1 MITPL
6 KPRWSREVKKYRRN
20 LASYREGDFALAVE
34 SERGSV
40 IYSVRHTTTF
50 RYEPAVRESVMEVRL
65 QPRSDGEQRC
75 LSFTLDVDPAANI
88 MQYRDFTGNTV
99 HHFDI
104 AGVHSQVQVT
114 AQSAVE
120 VQAVPAPRASDCGN
134 WADLD
139 AEVAGND
146 HWEMLLSSHFAHS
159 SALLDQLAE
168 ELRCERRSSPLA
180 LLTEINEAIYKLFA
194 YVPNSTKVDSPIEE
208 ALQARQGVC
217 QDFAH
222 IMIALVRRLKMP
234 CRYVSGYM
242 FHREEARKDRSLE
255 GASHAWVEALVPGLG
270 WVAFDP
276 TNNLVGGD
284 RHIRVAIGRDYADV
298 PPTRGVY
305 KGEAQSELSVAVTV
319 TPADSAVP
327 EPITPNFV
335 VRSRPVL
342 ARATVRSDQEQQQQ
356 Q

>member
-1 MITPL
+1 M
-6 KPRWSREVKKYRRN
+6 
-20 LASYREGDFALAVE
+20 
-34 SERGSV
+34 

-65 QPRSDGEQRC
+65 HPRSDGEQRC
-75 LSFTLDVDPAANI
+75 LNFTLDVDPVANI
-88 MQYRDFTGNTV
+88 MQYRDFMGNIV

-104 AGVHSQVQVT
+104 AGSHTQVKVT
-114 AQSAVE
+114 AQSSVE
-120 VQAVPAPRASDCGN
+120 VQSVPAPRAADSGD

-139 AEVAGND
+139 ALVAAND
-146 HWEMLLSSHFAHS
+146 YWEMLLPSHFAHS
-159 SALLDQLAE
+159 SAPLEQLAK
-168 ELRCERRSSPLA
+168 ELGCERQGNPLG
-180 LLTEINEAIYKLFA
+180 LLTELNEAIYKLFA

-208 ALQARQGVC
+208 ALEARQGVC

-222 IMIALVRRLKMP
+222 IMITLVRRLHVP

-242 FHREEARKDRSLE
+242 FHRDEADKDRSLE
-255 GASHAWVEALVPGLG
+255 GASHAWVEALVPRLG

-305 KGEAQSELSVAVTV
+305 KGEAQSELRVAVTV
-319 TPADSAVP
+319 RPAESVAP
-327 EPITPNFV
+327 EPPTPNFV
-335 VRSRPVL
+335 IRSRPVL
-342 ARATVRSDQEQQQQ
+342 VRPAARSEEQQQQ

>member
-1 MITPL
+1 M
-6 KPRWSREVKKYRRN
+6 
-20 LASYREGDFALAVE
+20 
-34 SERGSV
+34 

-50 RYEPAVRESVMEVRL
+50 RYEPAIRESVMEVRL

-75 LSFTLDVDPAANI
+75 LSFTLNVDPAATV
-88 MQYRDFTGNTV
+88 MHYRDFTGNTV

-104 AGVHSQVQVT
+104 AGTHSLVKVT

-120 VQAVPAPRASDCGN
+120 VQSAAAPRAADSGD

-139 AEVAGND
+139 ALIAAND
-146 HWEMLLSSHFAHS
+146 HLEMLLPSHFAHS
-159 SALLDQLAE
+159 SEPLENLAK
-168 ELRCERRSSPLA
+168 ELRCERRGNPLA
-180 LLTEINEAIYKLFA
+180 LLTELNEAIYKLFA

-208 ALQARQGVC
+208 ALQVRQGVC

-222 IMIALVRRLKMP
+222 IMIALVRRLNIP
-234 CRYVSGYM
+234 CHYVSGYM
-242 FHREEARKDRSLE
+242 YHRDDTEKDRSLE
-255 GASHAWVEALVPGLG
+255 GASHAWVEALVPRMG

-276 TNNLVGGD
+276 TNNLVGAD

-319 TPADSAVP
+319 SPADTVPP
-327 EPITPNFV
+327 EPAMPTFV
-335 VRSRPVL
+335 VRSRPV
-342 ARATVRSDQEQQQQ
+342 AVRTTTRSEQEQQQQ

>member
-1 MITPL
+1 M
-6 KPRWSREVKKYRRN
+6 
-20 LASYREGDFALAVE
+20 
-34 SERGSV
+34 

-50 RYEPAVRESVMEVRL
+50 RYQPAVRESVMEVRL

-88 MQYRDFTGNTV
+88 MHYGDFTGNTV

-104 AGVHSQVQVT
+104 ASSHAQVKVI

-120 VQAVPAPRASDCGN
+120 VQLVPAPHPSDSGD

-139 AEVAGND
+139 ALIAGND
-146 HWEMLLSSHFAHS
+146 YWEMLLPSHFAHS
-159 SALLDQLAE
+159 SEPLAQLAGE
-168 ELRCERRSSPLA
+168 MRCERRENPLV
-180 LLTEINEAIYKLFA
+180 LLTELNEAIYKLFA
-194 YVPNSTKVDSPIEE
+194 YVPNSTKVDSPIVD
-208 ALQARQGVC
+208 ALRTRQGVC

-222 IMIALVRRLKMP
+222 IMIALVRPLNIP

-242 FHREEARKDRSLE
+242 FHRDEDEKDRSME
-255 GASHAWVEALVPGLG
+255 GASHAWVEALVPGWG

-319 TPADSAVP
+319 SPADTAAP
-327 EPITPNFV
+327 EPIAPPFV
-335 VRSRPVL
+335 VRSRPPLVRQA
-342 ARATVRSDQEQQQQ
+342 ARSEQEQQQQ

>member
-1 MITPL
+1 L
-6 KPRWSREVKKYRRN
+6 DEERE
-20 LASYREGDFALAVE
+20 A
-34 SERGSV
+34 V

-65 QPRSDGEQRC
+65 QPRSDGDQRC
-75 LSFTLDVDPAANI
+75 LSFTLDVDPAANT

-104 AGVHSQVQVT
+104 AGTHAQVKV
-114 AQSAVE
+114 AAESAVE
-120 VQAVPAPRASDCGN
+120 VQSMPAPRTVDSGD

-139 AEVAGND
+139 ALVAGND
-146 HWEMLLSSHFAHS
+146 YWEMLLPSHFAQS
-159 SALLDQLAE
+159 SAPLEQLAQ
-168 ELRCERRSSPLA
+168 ELGCKRRGNPLA
-180 LLTEINEAIYKLFA
+180 VLTELNEAVYRSFA

-208 ALQARQGVC
+208 ALQTRQGVC

-222 IMIALVRRLKMP
+222 IMIALVRRLNVP

-242 FHREEARKDRSLE
+242 FHRDEAEKDRSLE
-255 GASHAWVEALVPGLG
+255 GASHAWVEALVPSLG

-276 TNNLVGGD
+276 TNNLVGAD

-319 TPADSAVP
+319 SPADSTAP
-327 EPITPNFV
+327 MPLTPSFV
-335 VRSRPVL
+335 IRSRPLLVRAA
-342 ARATVRSDQEQQQQ
+342 ARSEQEQQQQ
-356 Q
+356 QQ

>member
-1 MITPL
+1 L
-6 KPRWSREVKKYRRN
+6 
-20 LASYREGDFALAVE
+20 
-34 SERGSV
+34 

-65 QPRSDGEQRC
+65 QPRSDGDQRC
-75 LSFTLDVDPAANI
+75 LSFTLDVEPAASV
-88 MQYRDFTGNTV
+88 MQYHDFTGNTV

-104 AGVHSQVQVT
+104 AGSHSQVKVT
-114 AQSAVE
+114 AQSLVE
-120 VQAVPAPRASDCGN
+120 VQSVPAPRASDSGD

-139 AEVAGND
+139 ALVASED
-146 HWEMLLSSHFAHS
+146 YWEMLLPSHFAHS
-159 SALLDQLAE
+159 SQPLQQLAK
-168 ELRCERRSSPLA
+168 ELGCARRGNPLA
-180 LLTEINEAIYKLFA
+180 LLAEINESIYQLFA
-194 YVPNSTKVDSPIEE
+194 YVPNSTKVDSPIAE
-208 ALQARQGVC
+208 ALQTRQGVC

-222 IMIALVRRLKMP
+222 IMIALVRGLNIP

-242 FHREEARKDRSLE
+242 FHREEGEKDRSVE
-255 GASHAWVEALVPGLG
+255 GASHAWVEVLVPRLG

-319 TPADSAVP
+319 SPADKVAP
-327 EPITPNFV
+327 EPVMPSFV

-342 ARATVRSDQEQQQQ
+342 VRASVRSEQGQQQQ

>member
-1 MITPL
+1 M
-6 KPRWSREVKKYRRN
+6 
-20 LASYREGDFALAVE
+20 
-34 SERGSV
+34 

-65 QPRSDGEQRC
+65 QPRSDGDQRC
-75 LSFTLDVDPAANI
+75 LSFALNVDPAANV
-88 MQYRDFTGNTV
+88 MQYRDFMGNMV

-104 AGVHSQVQVT
+104 AGKHNVVKVT

-120 VQAVPAPRASDCGN
+120 MQNVAEPRAADCGD

-139 AEVAGND
+139 ALVEGND
-146 HWEMLLSSHFAHS
+146 YWEMLLPSHFAQS
-159 SALLDQLAE
+159 SAALEQLAA
-168 ELRCERRSSPLA
+168 ELGCERRGNPLGM
-180 LLTEINEAIYKLFA
+180 LTELTEAIYKFFA
-194 YVPNSTKVDSPIEE
+194 YVPNSTKVDSPIAE
-208 ALQARQGVC
+208 ALETRQGVC

-222 IMIALVRRLKMP
+222 IMIALVRQVKIP

-242 FHREEARKDRSLE
+242 FHRDDTERDRSIE
-255 GASHAWVEALVPGLG
+255 GASHAWIEALVPRLG

-276 TNNLVGGD
+276 TNNLVSGD

-319 TPADSAVP
+319 SPADTAAP
-327 EPITPNFV
+327 EPVVPSFV

-342 ARATVRSDQEQQQQ
+342 VRATARSDQEQQQQ

>member
-1 MITPL
+1 M
-6 KPRWSREVKKYRRN
+6 
-20 LASYREGDFALAVE
+20 
-34 SERGSV
+34 

-50 RYEPAVRESVMEVRL
+50 RYEPAVRESVMEVHL

-75 LSFTLDVDPAANI
+75 LSFTLDVEPAAGI
-88 MQYRDFTGNTV
+88 LQYRDFTGNTV

-104 AGVHSQVQVT
+104 AGSHTQVKVT

-120 VQAVPAPRASDCGN
+120 VQTVPVLRASDVGD

-139 AEVAGND
+139 ALVAAGD
-146 HWEMLLSSHFAHS
+146 HWEMLLPSHFAHS
-159 SALLDQLAE
+159 SDLLEQLANK
-168 ELRCERRSSPLA
+168 LRCERRGSPFA
-180 LLTEINEAIYKLFA
+180 LLTELNETIYRMFA
-194 YVPNSTKVDSPIEE
+194 YVPHSTKVDSPIEE

-222 IMIALVRRLKMP
+222 IMIALVRRLKIP

-242 FHREEARKDRSLE
+242 FHRDDESEDRRDRSLD
-255 GASHAWVEALVPGLG
+255 GASHAWVEALVPSIG

-276 TNNLVGGD
+276 TNNLVGAD

-305 KGEAQSELSVAVTV
+305 NGEAQSELSVSVSV
-319 TPADSAVP
+319 SPADTVAP
-327 EPITPNFV
+327 EPDVPTFV
-335 VRSRPVL
+335 VRSRPML
-342 ARATVRSDQEQQQQ
+342 VRSPALRTDQEQQQQ

>member
-1 MITPL
+1 
-6 KPRWSREVKKYRRN
+6 
-20 LASYREGDFALAVE
+20 
-34 SERGSV
+34 
-40 IYSVRHTTTF
+40 
-50 RYEPAVRESVMEVRL
+50 MEVRL
-65 QPRSDGEQRC
+65 HPRSDGEQRC
-75 LSFTLDVDPAANI
+75 LNFTLDVDPVANI
-88 MQYRDFTGNTV
+88 MQYRDFMGNIV

-104 AGVHSQVQVT
+104 AGSHTQVKVT
-114 AQSAVE
+114 AQSSVE
-120 VQAVPAPRASDCGN
+120 VQSVPAPRAADSGD

-139 AEVAGND
+139 ALVAAND
-146 HWEMLLSSHFAHS
+146 YWEMLLPSHFAHS
-159 SALLDQLAE
+159 SAPLEQLAK
-168 ELRCERRSSPLA
+168 ELGCERQGNPLG
-180 LLTEINEAIYKLFA
+180 LLTELNEAIYKLFA

-208 ALQARQGVC
+208 ALEARQGVC

-222 IMIALVRRLKMP
+222 IMITLVRRLHVP

-242 FHREEARKDRSLE
+242 FHRDEADKDRSLE
-255 GASHAWVEALVPGLG
+255 GASHAWVEALVPRLG

-319 TPADSAVP
+319 RPAESVAP
-327 EPITPNFV
+327 EPPTPKFV
-335 VRSRPVL
+335 IRSRPVL
-342 ARATVRSDQEQQQQ
+342 VRPAARSEEQQQQ

>member
-1 MITPL
+1 M
-6 KPRWSREVKKYRRN
+6 
-20 LASYREGDFALAVE
+20 
-34 SERGSV
+34 

-75 LSFTLDVDPAANI
+75 LNFTLDVDPPANI

-104 AGVHSQVQVT
+104 AGRHTQVKVT

-120 VQAVPAPRASDCGN
+120 VHSVPAPRPSDSGD
-134 WADLD
+134 WTDLD
-139 AEVAGND
+139 ALVAAND
-146 HWEMLLSSHFAHS
+146 HWEMLLPSRFAHS
-159 SALLDQLAE
+159 SDPLSQLAK
-168 ELRCERRSSPLA
+168 ELRCERRGNPLT
-180 LLTEINEAIYKLFA
+180 LLTEINESIYTLFA
-194 YVPNSTKVDSPIEE
+194 YVKNSTKVDSPIEE
-208 ALQARQGVC
+208 ALQTRQGVC

-222 IMIALVRRLKMP
+222 IMIALVRPLLIP

-242 FHREEARKDRSLE
+242 FHRDEDEGDRSLE
-255 GASHAWVEALVPGLG
+255 GASHAWVEALVPGWG

-319 TPADSAVP
+319 SPAERIAP
-327 EPITPNFV
+327 EPIMQSFV

-342 ARATVRSDQEQQQQ
+342 VRAARVEQEQQQQ
-356 Q
+356 

>member
-1 MITPL
+1 L
-6 KPRWSREVKKYRRN
+6 
-20 LASYREGDFALAVE
+20 
-34 SERGSV
+34 

-50 RYEPAVRESVMEVRL
+50 RYEPAVRESLMEVRL

-75 LSFTLDVDPAANI
+75 LSFTLDVEPAANI
-88 MQYRDFTGNTV
+88 MQYRDFMGNTV

-104 AGVHSQVQVT
+104 AGRHSQVKVT

-120 VQAVPAPRASDCGN
+120 VQSVPAPRPTNSGD
-134 WADLD
+134 WTDLD
-139 AEVAGND
+139 ALVAGND
-146 HWEMLLSSHFAHS
+146 YWEMLLPSHFVQS
-159 SALLDQLAE
+159 SPELEQLAR
-168 ELRCERRSSPLA
+168 ELNCERRDNPLA
-180 LLTEINEAIYKLFA
+180 LLTELNEAIYKLFA
-194 YVPNSTKVDSPIEE
+194 YVPNSTKVDSLIEE
-208 ALQARQGVC
+208 ALRTRQGVC

-222 IMIALVRRLKMP
+222 IMIALVRRLNVP

-242 FHREEARKDRSLE
+242 FHRDEDEHDRSLE
-255 GASHAWVEALVPGLG
+255 GASHAWIEALVPGLG

-284 RHIRVAIGRDYADV
+284 RHIRVALGRDYADV

-319 TPADSAVP
+319 SPADTAPP
-327 EPITPNFV
+327 EPVMPSFV

-342 ARATVRSDQEQQQQ
+342 VRASARSEQEQQQQ